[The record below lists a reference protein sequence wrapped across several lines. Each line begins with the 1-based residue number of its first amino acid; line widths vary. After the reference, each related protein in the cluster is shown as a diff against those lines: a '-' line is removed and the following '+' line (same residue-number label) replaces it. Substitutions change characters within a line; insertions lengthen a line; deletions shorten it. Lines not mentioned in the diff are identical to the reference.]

1 MCICVYLF
9 IESFVSIWML
19 SLQLTLTTY
28 LPFSHS
34 FSSLFL
40 YFPFHPNRSQ
50 SEHHP
55 LESGSAP
62 GFFRQGGFS
71 SQLWPLTCSVGLVSF
86 SYVQNALRRLRK
98 WFTAWRIKISVDWLT
113 DKLLHLQL
121 QGEKYKKISLF
132 TGELYHRC
140 ILVVRQWTCSADL
153 SKNSC
158 LAYHIVMTMFFE
170 KKKSVY
176 GLNCSFPSK

>member
-1 MCICVYLF
+1 MNLKNNNFRSVYTTLMYVYVYMCLF

-19 SLQLTLTTY
+19 PLQLTLTTY
-28 LPFSHS
+28 LSFSHS

-50 SEHHP
+50 SERRP

-62 GFFRQGGFS
+62 GFFLQGGFS

-98 WFTAWRIKISVDWLT
+98 WFTAWRIKKSVDWLT
-113 DKLLHLQL
+113 DILLHLQR
-121 QGEKYKKISLF
+121 KIQTF
-132 TGELYHRC
+132 F
-140 ILVVRQWTCSADL
+140 VVHWRALPWLHFSGQAVDL
-153 SKNSC
+153 
-158 LAYHIVMTMFFE
+158 
-170 KKKSVY
+170 
-176 GLNCSFPSK
+176 